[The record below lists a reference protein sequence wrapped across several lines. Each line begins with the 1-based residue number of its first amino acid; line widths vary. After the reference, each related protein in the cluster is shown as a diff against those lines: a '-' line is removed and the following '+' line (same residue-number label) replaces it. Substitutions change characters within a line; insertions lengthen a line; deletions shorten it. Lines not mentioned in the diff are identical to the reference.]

1 MSGWLLPT
9 SSGAGSA
16 ERRFYALWRLAYLI
30 GALSLVAFVVG
41 QVALHDQV
49 MPTSDS
55 TASVTG

>member
-30 GALSLVAFVVG
+30 GSLSLVAFV
-41 QVALHDQV
+41 AAR
-49 MPTSDS
+49 SRS
-55 TASVTG
+55 TTR